1 MRRGN
6 IKPHSKRITI
16 FLRSASGLSLLLL
29 LLLLCCPSLHAE
41 SDIPVS
47 EANIDTGVNVPAAE
61 KQAGEDETAT
71 TPTTIAQKP
80 SDDEYGDVIEKETGP
95 VPTAAGKKSSDEYGD
110 VTTEETGAAEA
121 PQIADPIK
129 PWNVAMYHFNDKLY
143 FWMWKPAATGYKYA
157 VPEEVRGIIG
167 NFYEN
172 LKAPIRIFNNLLQGE
187 PGYAGIE
194 LANLFI
200 NSTLGVGGFKNC
212 AKECF
217 GINGRYADFGQ
228 TLGKYGVGFGF
239 YLVLPFLGPSSVRD
253 GIGSLVDWSLR
264 PTTYLSPDFFSVES
278 LGLYTHER
286 INTTSFHL
294 GEYETLKDAAV
305 DPYVAMRDVYIQY
318 RKNLIEKK

>member
-1 MRRGN
+1 MGMD
-6 IKPHSKRITI
+6 IKPHSK
-16 FLRSASGLSLLLL
+16 SAAFSRPVTVFSLLLLL
-29 LLLLCCPSLHAE
+29 LLLLCCPSLHAG
-41 SDIPVS
+41 SDVLLS
-47 EANIDTGVNVPAAE
+47 EALNNTESSTPAAE
-61 KQAGEDETAT
+61 GQAEESAA
-71 TPTTIAQKP
+71 PA
-80 SDDEYGDVIEKETGP
+80 V
-95 VPTAAGKKSSDEYGD
+95 TAAGRSPVKYAEAAEKKTVPAQTPVGKRPSDEYGD
-110 VTTEETGAAEA
+110 VTAEETGAVEA
-121 PQIADPIK
+121 PRVADPIK

-143 FWMWKPAATGYKYA
+143 FWLWKPAATGYKYA
-157 VPEEVRGIIG
+157 VPEDFRGLIS

-194 LANLFI
+194 VANLFI

-212 AKECF
+212 AKDCF

-264 PTTYLSPDFFSVES
+264 PTTWISTDFFSIES
-278 LGLYTHER
+278 IGFYTHEK
-286 INTTSFHL
+286 INSTSFHL
-294 GEYETLKDAAV
+294 GEYEALKDAAV

-318 RKNLIEKK
+318 RRNLIENK